1 MTSENQT
8 ALAAQVDAVFA
19 NLDIEPDVL
28 DEFPEAESTAE
39 KLDEEGEWR
48 FKLDSSLT
56 PLITQLA
63 SEKMRK
69 LADTDPSE
77 LRPQLY
83 REDPV
88 AEAEW
93 QMRGDQTLYELQ
105 ISDLKELIEFLEGEQ
120 MSLERC
126 EACVRALTDLRIE
139 LFNQHG
145 DEITDSPVAD
155 LYHLLV
161 WLTATLVELL

>member
-1 MTSENQT
+1 MTHDQT
-8 ALAAQVDAVFA
+8 ALAAQVDAVFENA
-19 NLDIEPDVL
+19 DLE
-28 DEFPEAESTAE
+28 ESAGTESIAE

-48 FKLDSSLT
+48 GKLDSGLT
-56 PLITQLA
+56 SPITQLA
-63 SEKMRK
+63 SEKMRR
-69 LADTDPSE
+69 LSDTDPSE

-105 ISDLKELIEFLEGEQ
+105 ISDLKELIKFLEGGQ

-155 LYHLLV
+155 LYQLLA
-161 WLTATLVELL
+161 WLTAMLVELL